1 MLCYQWQEIR
11 LQVLAVKHDS
21 VDSFLLKQQV
31 YQWTLT
37 THPWLSVVVFFCWHR
52 GYSRPRQKTW
62 TYCDYWPYCP
72 QRVLL
77 QNLARVQYLQSG
89 AHRYLVF
96 GEEDEQQ
103 RKRRGCVAGSLQY
116 PHAGEQKEEGTSERK
131 ECADRIKDKLHVPC
145 CSHNLCPG
153 FSFGCEYTVISFY
166 VWFRSSLGSKN
177 GRYWILCVIL
187 THKISELCS
196 YNTSF

>member
-1 MLCYQWQEIR
+1 MNLDDTP
-11 LQVLAVKHDS
+11 LAECC
-21 VDSFLLKQQV
+21 L
-31 YQWTLT
+31 
-37 THPWLSVVVFFCWHR
+37 FFCWHR

-153 FSFGCEYTVISFY
+153 FSFECEYTVISFY
-166 VWFRSSLGSKN
+166 VWYRSSLGSK
-177 GRYWILCVIL
+177 ILNHVCNLNPQNQWALLLQHFIL
-187 THKISELCS
+187 VGQTKQVFLCLLGADLFD
-196 YNTSF
+196 SFTTEKTF